1 MNCVYTYNGRDYSYA
16 EFAAALHEGLLE
28 DLSANGDVVLDVE
41 IPKIETNAIQEPS
54 TTGMD
59 VRQQARN
66 GEAVGEGNAQKEEVA
81 QAQEEKEVISID
93 EKIQKAYEIENED
106 ERKNALD
113 AIFNSDEYKKYVEDA
128 ESELKNNTTKVKE
141 GKGSWRKSF
150 NETNDALIKKDIL
163 RTVAEKSSSV
173 SELND
178 ISEAAKGL
186 PEMLKNEV
194 DNAVDYRMKSL
205 SAQEEKEVVSPTEQV
220 EQPAEFEEVKQAKEK
235 FYKHTQDKG
244 YVEVKRAKP
253 VYIFGTEKAFYV
265 KEGKEFVVSDAIT
278 GAEIGRGSTLNNA
291 VASAEENA
299 GSVQNLESARERFT
313 DAYGKS
319 PYAKLQEEFSFTQ
332 SIINNAMDMADVV
345 ENEAD
350 AFVAK
355 TENEQIADRIRSK
368 KINGALSAID
378 FGLTTTIYNGALT
391 FMANQ
396 VEKGTKLGNAIAN
409 TIKWI
414 DEKMQG
420 KKWDKGK
427 FGKYMNDQYKVKMS
441 NGDVVE
447 VVRDDSKETAAV
459 INGFYSDIEQ
469 RILDQKGDKKASEWL
484 TIIGKGDEAKYT
496 GVADWLASKG
506 NEVVS
511 KKELQDWM
519 RDNRIE
525 VVEVVKG
532 NGIDLEERIKIDK
545 DIHNKVYQKYAKD
558 RSYIV
563 KNNGKYEYWNI
574 EVDNKRPDG
583 VFSSYEDAYAV
594 KEIDDKLR
602 IAKNKPLKYI
612 PEISIADYEQ
622 EVQQEKNKIN
632 NYTATKFSQYQLEGE
647 KEGYREVLVAL
658 PSKGNLK
665 ERWGVLDNKGRLVS
679 SYNSEAKAKAK
690 SESIGGTYRM
700 ASNVGEAD
708 PRVNFKSSH
717 FDEPNILVH
726 LRMNVRTDADGNKVL
741 FLEEIQSDW
750 GQQGKKQ
757 GFDLQKKYDAAK
769 KFYNQIWK
777 PFVRKEITKEEA
789 DKKHGELAKETG
801 FTKTEIYDE
810 ASRWG
815 DFTSSPGSS
824 NVPLAPFVTD
834 TNAWVKLGLKV
845 AMQHAVREGATKIAW
860 TTGEQQNERYDLSK
874 QVDKIESI
882 RKPDGT
888 YQVTATKDKQD
899 IFSENGIDEKRIENV
914 FGKDIAQKI
923 TSSEKQYTTIEG
935 DGLKAG
941 GKGMKGFYG
950 SPTEE
955 TKGIVG
961 SVAESLTGQKVG
973 QVEISTDKKGYGIN
987 NDRFENGIR
996 KAELEGDVDAVK
1008 YLKEQYSSFKN
1019 GNGFSW
1025 DLVNNEGIAGKYMQD
1040 ESSSTQNSID
1050 ITPELKA
1057 KITFGVPMFGGLGKI
1072 NTNAYL
1078 DTMENKG
1085 IIKRDC
1091 E

>member
-28 DLSANGDVVLDVE
+28 DLSAKGEVVLDVE
-41 IPKIETNAIQEPS
+41 IPKIETNAVQEPS
-54 TTGMD
+54 TTGVD
-59 VRQQARN
+59 VRQQARD

-81 QAQEEKEVISID
+81 EKE
-93 EKIQKAYEIENED
+93 
-106 ERKNALD
+106 
-113 AIFNSDEYKKYVEDA
+113 
-128 ESELKNNTTKVKE
+128 
-141 GKGSWRKSF
+141 
-150 NETNDALIKKDIL
+150 
-163 RTVAEKSSSV
+163 
-173 SELND
+173 
-178 ISEAAKGL
+178 
-186 PEMLKNEV
+186 
-194 DNAVDYRMKSL
+194 
-205 SAQEEKEVVSPTEQV
+205 EEKEVVSPTEQV

-235 FYKHTQDKG
+235 FYKHTEDKG

-496 GVADWLASKG
+496 GVANWLASKG

-525 VVEVVKG
+525 IVEVVKG
-532 NGIDLEERIKIDK
+532 GEGMVFDYDNAPKEVRRILDKHGDDTWDAKEELE
-545 DIHNKVYQKYAKD
+545 DIGY
-558 RSYIV
+558 
-563 KNNGKYEYWNI
+563 
-574 EVDNKRPDG
+574 EVDVDMDG
-583 VFSSYEDAYAV
+583 TILSIS
-594 KEIDDKLR
+594 
-602 IAKNKPLKYI
+602 KPGTE
-612 PEISIADYEQ
+612 P
-622 EVQQEKNKIN
+622 
-632 NYTATKFSQYQLEGE
+632 TKFHQYQLEGE
-647 KEGYREVLVAL
+647 KEGYREVLVTL
-658 PSKGNLK
+658 PQERKAKPETYSVKEENGKYYAVNDRTGEKLLGNKYTK
-665 ERWGVLDNKGRLVS
+665 EE
-679 SYNSEAKAKAK
+679 SEAQAKQMTARWELNGGRIEDAK
-690 SESIGGTYRM
+690 
-700 ASNVGEAD
+700 
-708 PRVNFKSSH
+708 FKSSH

-874 QVDKIESI
+874 QVDEIKVLPQYGGS
-882 RKPDGT
+882 KMTYAVQGFKDGVMFASQNANT
-888 YQVTATKDKQD
+888 
-899 IFSENGIDEKRIENV
+899 ISELEGIVGKEIANKVAEKGE
-914 FGKDIAQKI
+914 
-923 TSSEKQYTTIEG
+923 YEG
-935 DGLKAG
+935 ELSFKGNDLKVG

-950 SPTEE
+950 SPTEG

-973 QVEISTDKKGYGIN
+973 EVDVKLSDNIN
-987 NDRFENGIR
+987 APFDITIRDENGVVSTHNFDSKS
-996 KAELEGDVDAVK
+996 KASAWLSKEVSQGKK
-1008 YLKEQYSSFKN
+1008 YEVISEKSQ
-1019 GNGFSW
+1019 
-1025 DLVNNEGIAGKYMQD
+1025 NEIT
-1040 ESSSTQNSID
+1040 STQNSID

-1078 DTMENKG
+1078 DTMEDKG